1 MKPLKNNQPAEKT
14 SLLHSGDLEINSIFF
29 TIQGEGPFAG
39 RRALFIRL
47 AGCNIQCP
55 GCDTEYSNRTLMNLG
70 VMHRKITQEYKKQI
84 KVQNTY
90 TESKMLA
97 VITGGEPFRQ
107 NLNPLIEMLLDEDFD
122 VQIETNGTLYQE
134 LPFHN
139 ITIVCSPKTGRINE
153 KLYPHID
160 AFKYVITAGQVDVD
174 GLPLSVLGHPV
185 KNAVAKPRPG
195 SKIYVQAADE
205 QDIKLNKA
213 NLMQTIES
221 VQTFGYTLCVQ
232 LHKIVGLE

>member
-1 MKPLKNNQPAEKT
+1 MKPLKNNQPAEKP
-14 SLLHSGDLEINSIFF
+14 SLLHSGELEINSIFY

-47 AGCNIQCP
+47 AGCNLQCS
-55 GCDTEYSNRTLMNLG
+55 GCDTEYSNRTFMNLG
-70 VMHRKITQEYKKQI
+70 VIHRKFTQAYKNQKI
-84 KVQNTY
+84 VQNPY
-90 TESKMLA
+90 TDSKMLV

-107 NLNPLIEMLLDEDFD
+107 NIAPLIEMLLDEDCD

-160 AFKYVITAGQVDVD
+160 AFKYVITAGQVDKD

-221 VQTFGYTLCVQ
+221 VKTFEYTLCVQ
-232 LHKIVGLE
+232 LHKIAGLD